1 MPDIFEY
8 PIGAIIAAFIA
19 VTVSLVTIWATVR
32 RERRE
37 QKKEHESAINKLRI
51 DLREYIDIKLSHNEE
66 LKEWIKR
73 LERRIDKQESEK

>member
-37 QKKEHESAINKLRI
+37 QKREMQAAHDKLRI
-51 DLREYIDIKLSHNEE
+51 DLKEYIDIKLGQNEE
-66 LKEWIKR
+66 LKSWIKR
-73 LERRIDKQESEK
+73 LENRIDKQDSEK